1 MRVVVDMFALFF
13 QVWRGNTGTHE
24 SSGVVQAGVAEAG
37 VARCVLFNVGS
48 ADFHIPAH

>member
-1 MRVVVDMFALFF
+1 MSIDVDMFVLFF
-13 QVWRGNTGTHE
+13 QVWRGNAGTHE
-24 SSGVVQAGVAEAG
+24 SSGVVQAG